1 MRYSMGSAV
10 ILLYALTFI
19 LHTLHTDAVSAEDS
33 CSTCRG
39 ITINFSKGF
48 ERTAKKNFGGGN
60 TAWEERKL
68 SKYETSEIR
77 LVEILETL
85 CESSS
90 FECNRMVEEHEEHF
104 ETWWFRWKTEHPD
117 LFKWFCINT
126 IKVCCP
132 KGTYGPDCNA
142 CVGGSERPCHGN
154 GLCDGDGTRGGQG
167 TCTCNHG
174 YQGELCL
181 DCVEGYFSEERNDT
195 HAICTECHTS
205 CKTCAGP
212 SNGDCEDC
220 KAGWEKDQ
228 QGACIDVDECSAQS
242 PPCKEDQL
250 CVNTDGS
257 YSCKA
262 CDKACSRCRGEG
274 PDQCLACAEGYQDE
288 DGTCADIDECS
299 LPERVCPG
307 EHRECVNIKGSFR
320 CFCSSGFEDHG
331 GVCLE
336 SQETEADEDEMH
348 TGADSEPTSLHTVE
362 HEDL

>member
-1 MRYSMGSAV
+1 MQSAQRTPVPHAGASLSTSARGSRGQRRRTLGEGTLPGRRGSCQNMRP
-10 ILLYALTFI
+10 ALSIKENDI
-19 LHTLHTDAVSAEDS
+19 LH
-33 CSTCRG
+33 
-39 ITINFSKGF
+39 IKGQN
-48 ERTAKKNFGGGN
+48 R
-60 TAWEERKL
+60 
-68 SKYETSEIR
+68 YTSEIR

-228 QGACIDVDECSAQS
+228 QGACIAPPHSCLTVSHCYRRGRVLSSISALQRRSIVRKHRWIIFLQS
-242 PPCKEDQL
+242 LRQGMFQMQRGGPRPVSGL
-250 CVNTDGS
+250 CG
-257 YSCKA
+257 
-262 CDKACSRCRGEG
+262 G
-274 PDQCLACAEGYQDE
+274 L
-288 DGTCADIDECS
+288 
-299 LPERVCPG
+299 
-307 EHRECVNIKGSFR
+307 
-320 CFCSSGFEDHG
+320 SG
-331 GVCLE
+331 
-336 SQETEADEDEMH
+336 
-348 TGADSEPTSLHTVE
+348 
-362 HEDL
+362 